1 MPDTRSEPLA
11 DAVIGALRK
20 VLPGPAPLHAPTFRG
35 REWEYVKECLDTTLV
50 SSIGPFVERM
60 ERMLAEQAQVARAV
74 CVVNG
79 TAALQIALKLAGVAH
94 GDEVLCPALTFV
106 ATANA
111 ISHCGATPHFLD
123 QDPATLGL
131 GARALASRL
140 DEVAEMRSGRAWNRH
155 TGRRIVAC
163 VPMHT
168 FGFPVDMDP
177 LLEICRRYGIAVVED
192 AAEALGSRYK
202 GRMAGSFGRVSALSF
217 NGNKV
222 VTTGGGGAILT
233 DDTTLADEARH
244 LTTTAKVPHPW
255 AFVHDRVGYNYRM
268 PNLNAALGCAQLER
282 LPELLARK
290 RALAERYA
298 AAFAGF
304 DGASLFREAPHSRG
318 NHWLNVLLLDRER
331 SAERDD
337 VIAAANAAGLACRPA
352 WTLMLDLPMYQDCPA
367 MDLPVARDL
376 QARIINL
383 PSGADL

>member
-11 DAVIGALRK
+11 DAVVGALRE
-20 VLPGPAPLHAPTFRG
+20 VLPGPAPLHAPSLRG

-50 SSIGPFVERM
+50 SSIGPFVDM
-60 ERMLAEQAQVARAV
+60 LERMLAEQAQVARAV

-79 TAALQIALKLAGVAH
+79 TAALQIALQLAGASR

-123 QDPATLGL
+123 HDPATLGL
-131 GARALASRL
+131 GAMALASRL
-140 DEVAEMRSGRAWNRH
+140 DEVAEMRSGMAWNRH
-155 TGRRIVAC
+155 TGRRIAAC

-177 LLEICRRYGIAVVED
+177 LLEICLRHGIAVVED

-202 GRMAGSFGRVSALSF
+202 GRMAGSFGKVSALSF
-217 NGNKV
+217 NGNKI

-233 DDTTLADEARH
+233 DDTALADEARH
-244 LTTTAKVPHPW
+244 LTTTAKIPHPW

-298 AAFAGF
+298 AAFSGF
-304 DGASLFREAPHSRG
+304 DGASLFREAPYSQG
-318 NHWLNVLLLDRER
+318 NHWLNVLLLDRGKAGER
-331 SAERDD
+331 EA
-337 VIAAANAAGLACRPA
+337 VLAAAHAAGFACRPA
-352 WTLMLDLPMYQDCPA
+352 WTLMPDLPMYKDCPA